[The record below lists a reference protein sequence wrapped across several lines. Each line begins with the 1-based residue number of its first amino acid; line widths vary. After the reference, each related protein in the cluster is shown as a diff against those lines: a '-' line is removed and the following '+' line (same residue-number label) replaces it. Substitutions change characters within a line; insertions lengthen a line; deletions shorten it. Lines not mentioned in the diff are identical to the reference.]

1 MEVSFTIEVRCP
13 NVEIESV
20 VVDERGNADLTLS
33 ADGVKAKCR
42 VDADGRSHGTIED
55 ALLSLAHIH
64 INNKNGVIII
74 CPNMSLP
81 VRWTSA
87 TM

>member
-1 MEVSFTIEVRCP
+1 MEVSFTIEVRFA

-20 VVDERGNADLTLS
+20 VVDEVGNADLTLS
-33 ADGVKAKCR
+33 SEGVKAKYR
-42 VDADGRSHGTIED
+42 VGANGHSLGTIED
-55 ALLSLAHIH
+55 ALLSLAGIH
-64 INNKNGVIII
+64 INNKNGVIIK

-81 VRWTSA
+81 VRRTSA